1 MRIRNLMFA
10 IVPLAGLLG
19 GCLVAAAGAG
29 AGGAVYVTE
38 RDAEAT
44 LPASVAAVEASAKRT
59 FGEMGITEKR
69 TIAEE
74 GSGGLK
80 RTLEGT
86 LDDRDIS
93 VAIQNAGTGAW
104 GTSFQKSGSWPK
116 NSFAPPLS
124 KASSRSSEASICSL
138 GCGPR
143 CCSSRV

>member
-1 MRIRNLMFA
+1 MYAF
-10 IVPLAGLLG
+10 VPLGALLG
-19 GCLVAAAGAG
+19 GCFLAAAGAG

-80 RTLEGT
+80 RTIEGT

-93 VAIQNAGTGAW
+93 VAIQTAGTGAKVVVAARKTPVTW
-104 GTSFQKSGSWPK
+104 DKDLAKKILEKIVEGAK
-116 NSFAPPLS
+116 
-124 KASSRSSEASICSL
+124 
-138 GCGPR
+138 
-143 CCSSRV
+143 

>member
-93 VAIQNAGTGAW
+93 VAIQTAGTGAKVVVAARKTPVTW
-104 GTSFQKSGSWPK
+104 DKDLAKKILEKIVEGAKQG
-116 NSFAPPLS
+116 
-124 KASSRSSEASICSL
+124 
-138 GCGPR
+138 
-143 CCSSRV
+143 

>member
-1 MRIRNLMFA
+1 MFA

-93 VAIQNAGTGAW
+93 VAIQTAGTGAKVVVAARKTPVTW
-104 GTSFQKSGSWPK
+104 DKDLAKKILEKIVEGAKQG
-116 NSFAPPLS
+116 
-124 KASSRSSEASICSL
+124 
-138 GCGPR
+138 
-143 CCSSRV
+143 

>member
-1 MRIRNLMFA
+1 MRIRSVVYA
-10 IVPLAGLLG
+10 IVPLGALLG
-19 GCLVAAAGAG
+19 GCFLAAAGAG

-44 LPASVAAVEASAKRT
+44 LPASVAAVEASAKRI

-80 RTLEGT
+80 RTIEGT

-93 VAIQNAGTGAW
+93 VAIQTAGTGAKVVVAARKTPVTW
-104 GTSFQKSGSWPK
+104 DKDLAKKILEKIVEGAK
-116 NSFAPPLS
+116 
-124 KASSRSSEASICSL
+124 
-138 GCGPR
+138 
-143 CCSSRV
+143 

>member
-1 MRIRNLMFA
+1 MYAL
-10 IVPLAGLLG
+10 VPLGALLG

-44 LPASVAAVEASAKRT
+44 LLASVAVVEASAKRT

-93 VAIQNAGTGAW
+93 VAIQTAGTGAKVVVAAR
-104 GTSFQKSGSWPK
+104 KSPVTWDKDLAKKILEKIVEGAK
-116 NSFAPPLS
+116 Q
-124 KASSRSSEASICSL
+124 
-138 GCGPR
+138 G
-143 CCSSRV
+143 

>member
-1 MRIRNLMFA
+1 MAVRIRNLMFA

-93 VAIQNAGTGAW
+93 VAIQTAGTGAKVVVAARKTPVTW
-104 GTSFQKSGSWPK
+104 DKDLAKKILEKIVEGAKQG
-116 NSFAPPLS
+116 
-124 KASSRSSEASICSL
+124 
-138 GCGPR
+138 
-143 CCSSRV
+143 

>member
-1 MRIRNLMFA
+1 MRIRKLMFA

-93 VAIQNAGTGAW
+93 VAIQTAGTGAKVVVAARKTPVTW
-104 GTSFQKSGSWPK
+104 DKDLAK
-116 NSFAPPLS
+116 
-124 KASSRSSEASICSL
+124 KIL
-138 GCGPR
+138 GKIVEGAKQG
-143 CCSSRV
+143 

>member
-1 MRIRNLMFA
+1 VRIRNLMFA

-93 VAIQNAGTGAW
+93 VAIQTAGTGAKVVVAARKTPVTW
-104 GTSFQKSGSWPK
+104 DKDLAKKILEKIVEGAKQG
-116 NSFAPPLS
+116 
-124 KASSRSSEASICSL
+124 
-138 GCGPR
+138 
-143 CCSSRV
+143 

>member
-93 VAIQNAGTGAW
+93 VAIQTAGTGAKVVVAARKTPVTW
-104 GTSFQKSGSWPK
+104 DKDLAKKILEKIVEGSK
-116 NSFAPPLS
+116 
-124 KASSRSSEASICSL
+124 
-138 GCGPR
+138 
-143 CCSSRV
+143 

>member
-93 VAIQNAGTGAW
+93 VAIQNAGTGAKVVVAARKTPVTW
-104 GTSFQKSGSWPK
+104 DKDLAKKILEKIVEGSK
-116 NSFAPPLS
+116 
-124 KASSRSSEASICSL
+124 
-138 GCGPR
+138 
-143 CCSSRV
+143 

>member
-1 MRIRNLMFA
+1 MRIRNLMVA
-10 IVPLAGLLG
+10 MMPLTGLLG

-44 LPASVAAVEASAKRT
+44 LPASVAVVEASAKRT

-93 VAIQNAGTGAW
+93 VAIQTAGTGAKVVVAAR
-104 GTSFQKSGSWPK
+104 KSPVTWDKDLAKKILEKIVEGAK
-116 NSFAPPLS
+116 
-124 KASSRSSEASICSL
+124 
-138 GCGPR
+138 
-143 CCSSRV
+143 